1 VCVRLERSGRP
12 PEPSHTTA
20 HKGVNKVHQTETEE
34 TARPPV
40 AVAMRGMKMSFAGVQ
55 VLKEVDFEVKR
66 GEVHALLGE
75 NGAGKSTLMKILEGV
90 YVPDGGEV
98 LINGKS
104 VPLESGLDAKAN
116 GITMVFQEFSLI
128 PTLTVAQNILLGREP
143 QTGLGFIDERKM
155 IAEARKVLAELNV
168 DLDPRAE
175 VGPLAASYWQI
186 TEIAKAL
193 SQDANVLV
201 LDEPTASLTKDETE
215 TLFRRIRMLRDA
227 GMSIVYI
234 SHRMAEIYDIADRIT
249 VMRNGRRIRTAAISQ
264 YPVGEVIAD
273 MLGEQKE
280 RAPKQHEISEHVGP
294 APDED
299 EPSSYPPSSPTSPAD
314 RAPKTNPLL
323 QIRDLHSDNGINGL
337 DLDVRAGEVVGL
349 AGLMGSGR
357 SQLVRAIF
365 GIDKITNGTVRLEGQ
380 DVRIQNPRD
389 AIRAGIALVPED
401 RRVEGLVLE
410 HSVET
415 NSELPLIASGR
426 RSWISKGETLRCAQR
441 VIQRLDVRT
450 SSAGKSV
457 GLLSGGNQQKIVI
470 GKWLL
475 TEPKVFLLDEPTAG
489 IDIGAK
495 KEIMRILRQFA
506 ASGKAVIVISS
517 ELEELLEV
525 SDRIVV
531 LRNGRV
537 DDTYRG
543 HQFTSE
549 EALHRAVQGV

>member
-1 VCVRLERSGRP
+1 MQE
-12 PEPSHTTA
+12 
-20 HKGVNKVHQTETEE
+20 TETTE
-34 TARPPV
+34 TVGPPV

-55 VLKEVDFEVKR
+55 VLKEVDFEVAR

-90 YVPDGGEV
+90 YTPDAGEV

-143 QTGLGFIDERKM
+143 RTVLGFIDEHMM
-155 IAEARKVLAELNV
+155 ISQARKILAELNV
-168 DLDPRAE
+168 DLDPRSE
-175 VGPLAASYWQI
+175 VGPLPASYWQI

-193 SQDANVLV
+193 SQDANILV

-215 TLFRRIRMLRDA
+215 TLFQRIRMLRDA

-234 SHRMAEIYDIADRIT
+234 SHRMGEIYDIADRIT
-249 VMRNGRRIRTAAISQ
+249 VMRNGHRVRTETVSD

-273 MLGEQKE
+273 MLGEQKAH
-280 RAPKQHEISEHVGP
+280 APKQHVSSAPDSLVSSP
-294 APDED
+294 AP
-299 EPSSYPPSSPTSPAD
+299 SVQ
-314 RAPKTNPLL
+314 APKGPRPTTPLL
-323 QIRDLHSDNGINGL
+323 QIRDLHCANGISGL

-357 SQLVRAIF
+357 SELVRAIF
-365 GIDKITNGTVRLEGQ
+365 GIDRITNGTVRVQGQ
-380 DVRIQNPRD
+380 EVKIQNPRD
-389 AIRAGIALVPED
+389 AIRAGFALVPED
-401 RRVEGLVLE
+401 RRMEGLVLD
-410 HSVET
+410 HSVEM

-426 RSWISKGETLRCAQR
+426 RSWINKSETLRSAQA
-441 VIQRLDVRT
+441 VIKRLDVRT
-450 SSAGKSV
+450 SSTGKAV

-525 SDRIVV
+525 SDRILV
-531 LRNGRV
+531 LRNGSV
-537 DDTYRG
+537 DNTYRG

-549 EALHRAVQGV
+549 EALHRAIQGV

>member
-1 VCVRLERSGRP
+1 
-12 PEPSHTTA
+12 
-20 HKGVNKVHQTETEE
+20 
-34 TARPPV
+34 
-40 AVAMRGMKMSFAGVQ
+40 
-55 VLKEVDFEVKR
+55 
-66 GEVHALLGE
+66 
-75 NGAGKSTLMKILEGV
+75 
-90 YVPDGGEV
+90 
-98 LINGKS
+98 
-104 VPLESGLDAKAN
+104 
-116 GITMVFQEFSLI
+116 
-128 PTLTVAQNILLGREP
+128 
-143 QTGLGFIDERKM
+143 
-155 IAEARKVLAELNV
+155 
-168 DLDPRAE
+168 
-175 VGPLAASYWQI
+175 
-186 TEIAKAL
+186 
-193 SQDANVLV
+193 
-201 LDEPTASLTKDETE
+201 
-215 TLFRRIRMLRDA
+215 
-227 GMSIVYI
+227 
-234 SHRMAEIYDIADRIT
+234 
-249 VMRNGRRIRTAAISQ
+249 RIRTEAVSD

-280 RAPKQHEISEHVGP
+280 RAPKQQEST
-294 APDED
+294 APD
-299 EPSSYPPSSPTSPAD
+299 PLMSKPVSSVQSPKTP
-314 RAPKTNPLL
+314 RQTNPLL
-323 QIRDLHSDNGINGL
+323 QIRALHSANGISGL

-357 SQLVRAIF
+357 SELVRAIF
-365 GIDKITNGTVRLEGQ
+365 GIDRITNGSVRVGGR
-380 DVRIQNPRD
+380 DVKIRNPRD

-401 RRVEGLVLE
+401 RRMEGLVLD

-426 RSWISKGETLRCAQR
+426 RSWISKGETLRCAQH
-441 VIQRLDVRT
+441 VIKRLDVRT
-450 SSAGKSV
+450 SSTGKAV

-495 KEIMRILRQFA
+495 KEIIRILRQFA

-537 DDTYRG
+537 DDSYRG

>member
-1 VCVRLERSGRP
+1 
-12 PEPSHTTA
+12 
-20 HKGVNKVHQTETEE
+20 
-34 TARPPV
+34 
-40 AVAMRGMKMSFAGVQ
+40 MRGMKMSFAGVQ
-55 VLKEVDFEVKR
+55 VLNEVDFEVQR

-90 YVPDGGEV
+90 YTPDGGEV
-98 LINGKS
+98 LVNGKS

-143 QTGLGFIDERKM
+143 RTSLGFIDERRM
-155 IAEARKVLAELNV
+155 IAKARKVLAELNV

-215 TLFRRIRMLRDA
+215 TLFQRIRMLRDA

-249 VMRNGRRIRTAAISQ
+249 VMRNGCRIRTAAISQ

-280 RAPKQHEISEHVGP
+280 RAPKQHKTSEHVGP
-294 APDED
+294 ATDED
-299 EPSSYPPSSPTSPAD
+299 KSSSNPPLSIPSRSD

-357 SQLVRAIF
+357 SQLVRAMF
-365 GIDKITNGTVRLEGQ
+365 GIDKITNGTVRVGGQ

-401 RRVEGLVLE
+401 RRMEGLVLE

-415 NSELPLIASGR
+415 NTELPLIASGR
-426 RSWISKGETLRCAQR
+426 RSWISKGETLRLAQQ

-450 SSAGKSV
+450 SSARKAV

-475 TEPKVFLLDEPTAG
+475 TEPNVFLLDEPTAG

-517 ELEELLEV
+517 ELEELLQV

>member
-1 VCVRLERSGRP
+1 MQET
-12 PEPSHTTA
+12 ETTA
-20 HKGVNKVHQTETEE
+20 
-34 TARPPV
+34 TAGPPV

-55 VLKEVDFEVKR
+55 VLKEVDFEVTR

-90 YVPDGGEV
+90 YTPDGGEV

-143 QTGLGFIDERKM
+143 RTSLGFIDERMM
-155 IAEARKVLAELNV
+155 ISQARKILAELNV
-168 DLDPRAE
+168 DLDPRSE
-175 VGPLAASYWQI
+175 IGPLPASYWQI

-215 TLFRRIRMLRDA
+215 TLFQRIRMLRDA

-249 VMRNGRRIRTAAISQ
+249 VMRNGHRVRTDTVSD

-273 MLGEQKE
+273 MLGEQKAHAPQQHGSTAPDPLVSSPASSVQ
-280 RAPKQHEISEHVGP
+280 APKGP
-294 APDED
+294 RQA
-299 EPSSYPPSSPTSPAD
+299 T
-314 RAPKTNPLL
+314 PLL
-323 QIRDLHSDNGINGL
+323 QIRDLHCANGISGL

-357 SQLVRAIF
+357 SELVRAIF
-365 GIDKITNGTVRLEGQ
+365 GIDRITNGTIRVQGQ
-380 DVRIQNPRD
+380 EVTIQNPRD

-401 RRVEGLVLE
+401 RRMEGLVLD
-410 HSVET
+410 HSVEM

-426 RSWISKGETLRCAQR
+426 RSWISKSETLRSAQA
-441 VIQRLDVRT
+441 VIKRLDVRT
-450 SSAGKSV
+450 SSTGKAV

-525 SDRIVV
+525 SDRILV

-549 EALHRAVQGV
+549 EALHRAIQGV